1 MPFLNTAM
9 ELCKDIFRKCFSLH
23 SADMVQD
30 QKWHCTLPLRKKNT
44 GQKSLPFLGSKTW
57 SKIDP
62 SIKNIRILSSFMH
75 AVKKNILLPPQ
86 NLFK

>member
-1 MPFLNTAM
+1 MFQPSFCRYGTRSKMA
-9 ELCKDIFRKCFSLH
+9 LH
-23 SADMVQD
+23 I
-30 QKWHCTLPLRKKNT
+30 PLRKKNT